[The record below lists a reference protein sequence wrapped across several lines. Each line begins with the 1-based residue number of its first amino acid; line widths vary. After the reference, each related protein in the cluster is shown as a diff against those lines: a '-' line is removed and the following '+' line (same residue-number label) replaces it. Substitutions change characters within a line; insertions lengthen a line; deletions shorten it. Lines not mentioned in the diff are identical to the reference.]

1 MQHVTF
7 SFNTK
12 ETKYVSQV
20 KICVIYLCL
29 PHISFLTLY
38 KRQKSS
44 TTFWLNLLDFLPTL
58 DITIK
63 SQNKCLP
70 FTNWHV
76 FTTFVWGCSIDKSK
90 PVKRKHPLVLVWIK
104 LIPQWSLTTHFTI
117 YYFTSD
123 KVFNKRT
130 KKKNVNVPK
139 VCSRMFSFVTNWW
152 VCSM

>member
-29 PHISFLTLY
+29 PHISFLTFY

-90 PVKRKHPLVLVWIK
+90 PVKKSSFGLDQID
-104 LIPQWSLTTHFTI
+104 STI
-117 YYFTSD
+117 IIDNTFYNILFLH
-123 KVFNKRT
+123 RT
-130 KKKNVNVPK
+130 KFSIKEQKQKMSMYLRSAVG
-139 VCSRMFSFVTNWW
+139 CSHL
-152 VCSM
+152 

>member
-1 MQHVTF
+1 MLACLC
-7 SFNTK
+7 NMLPL
-12 ETKYVSQV
+12 VSIQKKLSMSARWKFV
-20 KICVIYLCL
+20 LYIFDCPIYL
-29 PHISFLTLY
+29 FLTLY

-117 YYFTSD
+117 YYFYIGQ
-123 KVFNKRT
+123 
-130 KKKNVNVPK
+130 
-139 VCSRMFSFVTNWW
+139 SFQ
-152 VCSM
+152 